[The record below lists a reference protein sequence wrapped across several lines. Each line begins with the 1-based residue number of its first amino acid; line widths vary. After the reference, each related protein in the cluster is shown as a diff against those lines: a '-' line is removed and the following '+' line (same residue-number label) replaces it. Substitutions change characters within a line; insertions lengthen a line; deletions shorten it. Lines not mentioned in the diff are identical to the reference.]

1 MSKQHAEVQD
11 RPTPTE
17 TPDVPPLAPPEHKE
31 TAPATPRI
39 QGKYISL
46 WDKHIC
52 QQAQADANRA
62 AIKADYAWNA
72 LLRHDHLYTI
82 AIQRYHDLIPPSPE
96 SHVAVELLH
105 DVFQDINNILRDD
118 FLLLDRLAHTARQS
132 ADTEEAHATRRP
144 VGTNLSDNPQKPCS

>member
-1 MSKQHAEVQD
+1 MSKQHAVVQD
-11 RPTPTE
+11 QPTP
-17 TPDVPPLAPPEHKE
+17 E
-31 TAPATPRI
+31 TAPATPRV

-62 AIKADYAWNA
+62 TVKADYAWDA
-72 LLRHDHLYTI
+72 LLRHDHLYDN

-105 DVFQDINNILRDD
+105 GAFQDFSNILHDDYILRD
-118 FLLLDRLAHTARQS
+118 RLAQSARRS

-144 VGTNLSDNPQKPCS
+144 VSTNLSGNPQ

>member
-11 RPTPTE
+11 QPTPTE

-39 QGKYISL
+39 ERKYISL

-105 DVFQDINNILRDD
+105 DVFQDITNILHDD
-118 FLLLDRLAHTARQS
+118 FLLLDRLAHAARQS

-144 VGTNLSDNPQKPCS
+144 VSTNLSGNPQ